1 MAALR
6 GWLLLFIVLAIL
18 VGGVVAVRKLSET
31 EAARLAKLRPE
42 VRDAVQ
48 RIRAE
53 LAREGIETFVGSTRR
68 DEVEQAAKVA
78 AGLSDTKSSWHLL
91 GRGIELYVGTPD
103 GKNKDGTP
111 KIVADV
117 KGKNI
122 AGYRRMHEVAKR
134 HGGRGI
140 PNGQPFDAKGNP
152 AHITTSSG
160 KVWDVAHL
168 EFSGGLT
175 FAQAQAADTRK
186 VA

>member
-1 MAALR
+1 M
-6 GWLLLFIVLAIL
+6 
-18 VGGVVAVRKLSET
+18 
-31 EAARLAKLRPE
+31 
-42 VRDAVQ
+42 
-48 RIRAE
+48 
-53 LAREGIETFVGSTRR
+53 GSTRR

-78 AGLSDTKSSWHLL
+78 AGLSATKSSWHLL

-103 GKNKDGTP
+103 GTKNKDGTP
-111 KIVADV
+111 KVVADV
-117 KGKNI
+117 NGKNI

-140 PNGQPFDAKGNP
+140 PNGSPFDGKGNP

-175 FAQAQAADTRK
+175 FAQAAAADAK
-186 VA
+186 AVA